1 MVPRSARPE
10 GAGGSRSER
19 CALTPEKGA
28 GARGNS
34 ERTAGRGRAACCG
47 AVTRACGGVAQV
59 CSERTKFI
67 GIHRRGQPVDAPRGD
82 AQEITPRLKKKK
94 IKRMDLFL
102 LPLPNSARVEGERKP
117 RAPWGYRGVLG
128 FLRKP
133 CELWFLQSFPSPTL
147 PGTRLPSLRRTAVV
161 APLARRRWPDF

>member
-34 ERTAGRGRAACCG
+34 EGTAGSGRAACCG

-67 GIHRRGQPVDAPRGD
+67 GIHRTGQPVDAPRGD
-82 AQEITPRLKKKK
+82 AQETTPRLKKKK
-94 IKRMDLFL
+94 KCVDLFL
-102 LPLPNSARVEGERKP
+102 LPLPNSAQVEGERKP
-117 RAPWGYRGVLG
+117 RAP
-128 FLRKP
+128 
-133 CELWFLQSFPSPTL
+133 
-147 PGTRLPSLRRTAVV
+147 
-161 APLARRRWPDF
+161 